1 MCDAMYFVVVTVCC
15 VIVGILSTWDLT
27 PLCTWDTED
36 NPGTPGILS
45 TWDLTPLCTWDT
57 EDNPGTPGMLST
69 WDLGY

>member
-27 PLCTWDTED
+27 PLCTWDLTPLCTWDLTPLCTRDTED

-45 TWDLTPLCTWDT
+45 TVFPRIEAT
-57 EDNPGTPGMLST
+57 SK
-69 WDLGY
+69 